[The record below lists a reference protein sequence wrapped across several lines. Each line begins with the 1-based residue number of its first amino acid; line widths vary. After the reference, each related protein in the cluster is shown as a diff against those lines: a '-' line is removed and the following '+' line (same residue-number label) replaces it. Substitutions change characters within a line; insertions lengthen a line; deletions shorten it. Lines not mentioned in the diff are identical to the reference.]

1 MTCRRAH
8 RLLAA
13 YRRDDWSPRD
23 RAALGRHLS
32 GCPACRRVE
41 VSYRNAGESVRQLPS
56 ITPPPG
62 FREAVFAA
70 IRAEEQRMGR
80 AVVAMTEADT
90 SPELPVIPAAKHAT
104 RHPTGRPSSL
114 ASLAAAR
121 KRRAAWLNPRVA
133 LVAAAAVV
141 MLGLLSTQFLPHSG
155 LASLATS
162 LGVLH
167 NDNQQHVKPA
177 VVRYMPDSHARTI
190 TRALATT
197 GWLVYSATD
206 AAGMTTIYTENRR
219 TKAISPLAH
228 GTTGAPVTLRAVA
241 DDWIFWSAAS
251 GSSWTLYASHLGSK
265 SAAVALLKSGA
276 ATDAPAALTDVWA
289 NREIALVTVTTHAG
303 VGEAL
308 RFTLPA
314 TDTANAAPMM
324 VGQSRAPG
332 HALTDPSSDGS
343 SIIWAES
350 WRDASGQHSS
360 IWSQGAAG
368 AGGQAR
374 QISRDD
380 AAFAP
385 HIANGLLIWVEG
397 QQGTLEARSL
407 ANGQQQW
414 TVAQGMDSSSVRVA
428 GEMVLW
434 RSGGALHTWDAR
446 THASSAVETQIRSA
460 AWAEA
465 SDSSLVWAGPGGSIS
480 VYDV

>member
-32 GCPACRRVE
+32 ACSACRRVE
-41 VSYRNAGESVRQLPS
+41 VSYRGVGESVRQLPS
-56 ITPPPG
+56 ITPPTG

-70 IRAEEQRMGR
+70 IRAEEERMGR
-80 AVVAMTEADT
+80 SAAVAAMTEADT
-90 SPELPVIPAAKHAT
+90 SPELPVISVAK
-104 RHPTGRPSSL
+104 RPISL
-114 ASLAAAR
+114 TAAR
-121 KRRAAWLNPRVA
+121 KRRDAWLNPRVA

-141 MLGLLSTQFLPHSG
+141 MLGLLTTQLQPHSG

-167 NDNQQHVKPA
+167 SENQPAAKPT
-177 VVRYMPDSHARTI
+177 VVRYMPDSHARMI

-206 AAGMTTIYTENRR
+206 AAGVTTIYAENRR
-219 TKAISPLAH
+219 TKAIAPLAY
-228 GTTGAPVTLRAVA
+228 GAADAPVTLRAVA
-241 DDWIFWSAAS
+241 DDWAFWSAAN
-251 GSSWTLYASHLGSK
+251 GSSWTLYGGRLGGSG
-265 SAAVALLKSGA
+265 APVALLKSGA
-276 ATDAPAALTDVWA
+276 AADAPADLTDVWA
-289 NREIALVTVTTHAG
+289 NREMALVTITTHTG
-303 VGEAL
+303 MGEAL

-314 TDTANAAPMM
+314 ADTVDAAPVM
-324 VGQSRAPG
+324 VAQSRAPG
-332 HALTDPSSDGS
+332 HALTDPSTDGS

-360 IWSQGAAG
+360 IWSQNAA
-368 AGGQAR
+368 GQAR
-374 QISRDD
+374 QISQDD

-385 HIANGLLIWVEG
+385 HIASGLLIWVEG
-397 QQGTLEARSL
+397 RQGTLEAQAL
-407 ANGQQQW
+407 ANSQQHW
-414 TVAQGMDSSSVRVA
+414 VVAQSVDSSSVRVA
-428 GEMVLW
+428 GELVLW

-446 THASSAVETQIRSA
+446 THASSAMETQIRSA

-465 SDSSLVWAGPGGSIS
+465 SDSSLVWAGPGGSIN
-480 VYDV
+480 VYDLD

>member
-1 MTCRRAH
+1 
-8 RLLAA
+8 
-13 YRRDDWSPRD
+13 
-23 RAALGRHLS
+23 
-32 GCPACRRVE
+32 
-41 VSYRNAGESVRQLPS
+41 
-56 ITPPPG
+56 
-62 FREAVFAA
+62 
-70 IRAEEQRMGR
+70 MGR

-90 SPELPVIPAAKHAT
+90 SPELPVIPAAKHPT
-104 RHPTGRPSSL
+104 RQPTGRP

-155 LASLATS
+155 LASLAAS
-162 LGVLH
+162 LGVIH
-167 NDNQQHVKPA
+167 NNSQQTPKPA
-177 VVRYMPDSHARTI
+177 VARYMPDSHARTI

-206 AAGMTTIYTENRR
+206 VAGMTTIYTENRR

-241 DDWIFWSAAS
+241 DNWIFWSAAS
-251 GSSWTLYASHLGSK
+251 GSSWTLYASQLGGK

-276 ATDAPAALTDVWA
+276 AADAPAALTDVWA
-289 NREIALVTVTTHAG
+289 NREMALVTVTTHAG

-308 RFTLPA
+308 RFTTPA
-314 TDTANAAPMM
+314 TDTASAAPVM

-368 AGGQAR
+368 QAR

-397 QQGTLEARSL
+397 QQGTLEAQSL
-407 ANGQQQW
+407 ANGQRQW
-414 TVAQGMDSSSVRVA
+414 TVAQSVDSSSVRVA

-434 RSGGALHTWDAR
+434 RSGGVLHTWDAR
-446 THASSAVETQIRSA
+446 THASSVVETQIRSA